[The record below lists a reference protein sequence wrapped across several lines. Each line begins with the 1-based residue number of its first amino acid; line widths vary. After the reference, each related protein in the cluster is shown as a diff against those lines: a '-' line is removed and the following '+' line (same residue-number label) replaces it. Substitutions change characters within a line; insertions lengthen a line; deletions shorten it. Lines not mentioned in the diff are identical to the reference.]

1 MAGAILMQGM
11 RRSGTTILY
20 DALLEDPELHCFY
33 EPLREDTETP
43 GGGSG
48 ARESDP
54 FAETRALRIAFRDEH
69 YPGMDISE
77 FNLGGPGNPEA
88 ELGPELP
95 EHCAGF
101 LATLLQRDEPV
112 MIKETRF
119 YDKLEAINAIC
130 PDDSALVHVIRDPR
144 AVAASMMMGR
154 GRKRAYSTAEE
165 FFTEREKRKLW
176 SSRQL
181 SRILLGRPE
190 YSHIHRPANF
200 ERILLVWK
208 HTFEST
214 WREGRQLFG
223 DRYVLLRNEELRAD
237 PVAAIARIY
246 EVTGRRTPSAVAE
259 WARGKVREPEVPYA
273 ANDPRWSEAFSR
285 LEMRDVLERLG
296 VRLAGRVDR
305 ARVGPAPR
313 PLRQGSRPRTERPLG
328 SAACSPGF

>member
-1 MAGAILMQGM
+1 VAQAILMQGL

-54 FAETRALRIAFRDEH
+54 FAETRALRLAYRDQH
-69 YPGMDISE
+69 YPGLDIDE

-88 ELGPELP
+88 ELGPDLP

-101 LATLLQRDEPV
+101 LRTLLQRDEPV
-112 MIKETRF
+112 LIKETRF
-119 YDKLEAINAIC
+119 YDKLEAVRGIA
-130 PDDSALVHVIRDPR
+130 PEGAALVHVVRDPR

-154 GRKRAYSTAEE
+154 GRKRADAYRAPEV
-165 FFTEREKRKLW
+165 FFTEREQRKLW

-181 SRILLGRPE
+181 SKLLLQRPE
-190 YSHIHRPANF
+190 YSHIRKPANF

-214 WREGRQLFG
+214 WREGRLLFG

-237 PVAAIARIY
+237 PVAAIARVY
-246 EVTGRRTPSAVAE
+246 EVTGRRTPSEVAE
-259 WARGKVREPEVPYA
+259 WARGKVKEPEVPYA
-273 ANDPRWSEAFSR
+273 ANDPRWGEAFAR
-285 LEMRDVLERLG
+285 LEMQEVLEDAG
-296 VRLAGRVDR
+296 YGGLADSIEPSSAPRRGIFARARGRVR
-305 ARVGPAPR
+305 SGR
-313 PLRQGSRPRTERPLG
+313 
-328 SAACSPGF
+328 